1 MSYRDWFR
9 ISALWGALAAVSFAG
24 CGGGAEDKWSAERP
38 KPAPAGGTV
47 QYKGAPVEGATVVFV
62 PQGHKQAAT
71 AQTDGSGKF
80 QLQTYEPGDGAV
92 PGEYKVTV
100 RKVEA
105 TAPPETEETNPSD
118 ATPPQHRSLI
128 PERYSNVQQTDLTA
142 SVKEGAENSFTF
154 ELKD

>member
-1 MSYRDWFR
+1 MADRNCFR
-9 ISALWGALAAVSFAG
+9 TRALWGALAAAALAG
-24 CGGGAEDKWSAERP
+24 CGGGDEDKWTAERP

-47 QYKGAPVEGATVVFV
+47 QYKGEPVEGATVVFV

-71 AQTDGSGKF
+71 AQTDASGKF
-80 QLQTYEPGDGAV
+80 QLQTYKPGDGAV

-100 RKVEA
+100 RKAEA
-105 TAPPETEETNPSD
+105 TAPPASEETNVNDTTAPK
-118 ATPPQHRSLI
+118 QRSLI

-142 SVKEGAENSFTF
+142 SVKEGAENDFTL